1 MASGIFGILI
11 FFLVIVFTAVIF
23 FGWVA
28 FAIIRFVL
36 GGIGSLFAPGKP
48 GNRLLCPDRRGPLR
62 GKATNTV
69 QCSLRMCGAINPAD
83 AKFCRRCGRGLPA
96 AQRVQVRRAAVW

>member
-1 MASGIFGILI
+1 
-11 FFLVIVFTAVIF
+11 V
-23 FGWVA
+23 
-28 FAIIRFVL
+28 
-36 GGIGSLFAPGKP
+36 
-48 GNRLLCPDRRGPLR
+48 
-62 GKATNTV
+62 TNTV